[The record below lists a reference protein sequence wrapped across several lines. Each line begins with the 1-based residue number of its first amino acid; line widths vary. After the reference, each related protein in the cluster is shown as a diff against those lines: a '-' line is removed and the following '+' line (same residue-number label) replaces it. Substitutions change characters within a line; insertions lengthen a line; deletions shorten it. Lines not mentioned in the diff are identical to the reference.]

1 MIDHDPIGTGHPSA
15 TLGTGRLGAAF
26 ADAGVRS
33 EPRSHEGLEQ
43 GKISKGLKNMDV

>member
-15 TLGTGRLGAAF
+15 LGTGRLGAAF

-33 EPRSHEGLEQ
+33 EPRSHEGLEH
-43 GKISKGLKNMDV
+43 GKISRSLKNMDV